1 MMHLSARSALL
12 AGTILGATG
21 YAAAYDPASA
31 QGASSVNL
39 DEISVTAPRD
49 SASPPGNAAQGA
61 PTPVATPEADS
72 PAAVEER
79 RFGEARDRIF
89 TKAGATVTTLNRSA
103 IEAQP
108 QGDNQQFNQLVLQLP
123 GVTQDNASNGGFHI
137 RNEHGNVQYRIN
149 GIQIPDGISG
159 FNQFLD
165 PAFIG
170 SVSLITGALPA
181 QYGLRTAGILDIQ
194 ARTGAFEGGSVSL
207 YGGVRG
213 TITPTF
219 VYGGH
224 DGATDYFFSGRY
236 FRSNLGIENTTSSY
250 NPVHDHTAQGRQFS
264 YVATQIDPDTRLTYI
279 GGTFIGRYQIP
290 NTPGVAPAFTAFG
303 QSDFDSSRINQR
315 QNEFTNFNVVALQRS
330 AGDVDMQLSYF
341 QRYST
346 VHAKPDVLGNLL
358 FNGVASDVYRSS
370 LVNGIQSDNAWRV
383 APDHT
388 LRFGFFG
395 SVEQTLNNN
404 NNIVLPIDT
413 FGNPIDAP
421 FNQNDRVSKTGGLV
435 SLYAQDEWKVADR
448 LILNYGLRFDQ
459 MYQFV
464 NANQVSPRASAT
476 WTPFDGTVF
485 HAGYARQF
493 TPPQQVL
500 AAPVNPGLTVG
511 TTNQAEVLAASPV
524 QPERADVYDIGV
536 TQRILP
542 GLDVGVDGYYKLAH
556 NLLDDGQFGQAY
568 VLTEFNYA
576 RAYNRGVEIKA
587 TYTDGNFSAYGNVA
601 FGQQKGRLIDTGQYL
616 FGADELAYIATHYIY
631 TDHAQN
637 TTASG
642 GFSYL
647 VRGVSPLL
655 DGTRFSMDGIF
666 GSGLRSG
673 FANTSHVPA
682 YYQINLG
689 VTRDVQLIEG
699 WKPAQLRLD
708 VVNLTDKIYQ
718 IRDGTGLGVFAAQ
731 YGQRRGVFAGIAQAF

>member
-1 MMHLSARSALL
+1 MTHSTIRSALL
-12 AGTILGATG
+12 AGTILALGACDAG
-21 YAAAYDPASA
+21 DASA
-31 QGASSVNL
+31 AQAASSVSL
-39 DEISVTAPRD
+39 DEISVTAPGD
-49 SASPPGNAAQGA
+49 SASVSGHSAPGIPASADAAGG
-61 PTPVATPEADS
+61 DS

-89 TKAGATVTTLNRSA
+89 TKAGATVTTLNRGM
-103 IEAQP
+103 IESQP
-108 QGDNQQFNQLVLQLP
+108 QGDNQAFNQLVLQLP

-149 GIQIPDGISG
+149 GVQIPDGISG

-170 SVSLITGALPA
+170 SISLLTGALPA
-181 QYGLRTAGILDIQ
+181 QYGLRTAGVLDVQ
-194 ARTGAFEGGSVSL
+194 SRTGAFEGGSVSL

-213 TITPTF
+213 TLTPTF

-224 DGATDYFFSGRY
+224 DGATDYFFSGRD
-236 FRSNLGIENTTSSY
+236 FRSNLGIENTTASY
-250 NPVHDHTAQGRQFS
+250 NPVHDHTAQGREFS
-264 YVATQIDPDTRLTYI
+264 YVSTPIDPDTRLTYI
-279 GGTFIGRYQIP
+279 GGTFVGRYQIP
-290 NTPGVAPAFTAFG
+290 NTPGVAPSFTAFG
-303 QSDFDSSRINQR
+303 QSDFDSSRIDQR

-330 AGDVDMQLSYF
+330 AGDVDSQISYF

-383 APDHT
+383 TPDHT
-388 LRFGFFG
+388 LRFGFYG
-395 SVEQTLNNN
+395 SVEQTLNTNN
-404 NNIVLPIDT
+404 TIVLPLDG

-421 FNQNDRVSKTGGLV
+421 FNQNDRTSKTGGLV
-435 SLYAQDEWKVADR
+435 SVYAQDEWKVTDR

-459 MYQFV
+459 MDQFV
-464 NANQVSPRASAT
+464 SANQVSPRASAT

-500 AAPVNPGLTVG
+500 ATPVNPGLTVG
-511 TTNQAEVLAASPV
+511 TTNQAEVLAGSPV

-542 GLDVGVDGYYKLAH
+542 GLDVGVDGYYKRAH

-587 TYTDGNFSAYGNVA
+587 SYTEGNFSAYGNVA

-616 FGADELAYIATHYIY
+616 FGADELTYIATHYIY

-647 VRGVSPLL
+647 FQGVSPLL
-655 DGTRFSMDGIF
+655 DGTRFSLDGLF

-673 FANTSHVPA
+673 FANTSHVPSS
-682 YYQINLG
+682 YQINLG
-689 VTRDVQLIEG
+689 VTHDVPLVAG

-708 VVNLTDKIYQ
+708 VVNLTDTIYQ

>member
-1 MMHLSARSALL
+1 MMYPSFRVALL
-12 AGTILGATG
+12 TG
-21 YAAAYDPASA
+21 PIVAAALYDLTVDRALA
-31 QGASSVNL
+31 QAAANVNL
-39 DEISVTAPRD
+39 GEISVTAPRD
-49 SASPPGNAAQGA
+49 NASVPGTAAQGA
-61 PTPVATPEADS
+61 PTPVAASEADN

-89 TKAGATVTTLNRSA
+89 TKAGASVTTLNRSA
-103 IEAQP
+103 IEALP
-108 QGDNQQFNQLVLQLP
+108 QGDNQPFNQLLLQFP
-123 GVTQDNASNGGFHI
+123 GVTQDNAANGGFHI
-137 RNEHGNVQYRIN
+137 RNEHGNIQYRIN
-149 GIQIPDGISG
+149 GVQIPDGISG

-170 SVSLITGALPA
+170 SASLIVGALPA
-181 QYGLRTAGILDIQ
+181 QYGLRTAGVLDIET
-194 ARTGAFEGGSVSL
+194 RTGAFAGGSVSL

-224 DGATDYFFSGRY
+224 DGATDYFFTGRY

-250 NPVHDHTAQGRQFS
+250 NPVHDHTAQGREFS
-264 YVATQIDPDTRLTYI
+264 YVSTQIDPDTRLTYI

-290 NTPGVAPAFTAFG
+290 NTPGVAPSFTAFG
-303 QSDFDSSRINQR
+303 QSDFNSARIDQR
-315 QNEFTNFNVVALQRS
+315 QNEFTNFNVVAVQRS
-330 AGDVDMQLSYF
+330 VGDVDSQLSYF

-370 LVNGIQSDNAWRV
+370 LVNGVQSDTAWRID
-383 APDHT
+383 PDHT
-388 LRFGFFG
+388 LRFGFAA
-395 SVEQTLNNN
+395 SAEQTLNNN
-404 NNIVLPIDT
+404 NNIVLPIDG

-435 SLYAQDEWKVADR
+435 SLYAQDAWKITDR
-448 LILNYGLRFDQ
+448 VIVNAGLRFDQ
-459 MYQFV
+459 MYQFIS
-464 NANQVSPRASAT
+464 ANQVSPRASVT

-485 HAGYARQF
+485 HAGYARYF
-493 TPPQQVL
+493 TPPQQVFS
-500 AAPVNPGLTVG
+500 APVNPGLTVG
-511 TTNQAEVLAASPV
+511 TTNQAEVLSASPV
-524 QPERADVYDIGV
+524 QPERADYYDIGV
-536 TQRILP
+536 TQRVAP
-542 GLDVGVDGYYKLAH
+542 GLDIGVDAYYKRAR

-576 RAYNRGVEIKA
+576 RAYNQGVEIKA
-587 TYTDGNFSAYGNVA
+587 AYTDGNFSAYGNLA
-601 FGQQKGRLIDTGQYL
+601 LAQQKARLINTGQYL
-616 FGADELAYIATHYIY
+616 FGADELNYIATHYIY

-637 TTASG
+637 TSASA

-647 VRGVSPLL
+647 WQ
-655 DGTRFSMDGIF
+655 GTRFSVDGIF

-689 VTRDVQLIEG
+689 VTREVQLVEG

-731 YGQRRGVFAGIAQAF
+731 YGPRRGVFAGIAQAF

>member
-1 MMHLSARSALL
+1 MASFSFRSALL
-12 AGTILGATG
+12 ASPVVAFVACDGASDR
-21 YAAAYDPASA
+21 ALA
-31 QGASSVNL
+31 QGSTSVDL
-39 DEISVTAPRD
+39 GEISVTAPRSGTTVTGD
-49 SASPPGNAAQGA
+49 VAQTAVPSAG
-61 PTPVATPEADS
+61 
-72 PAAVEER
+72 PAADGPSAVAER
-79 RFGEARDRIF
+79 RFEEARDRIF
-89 TKAGATVTTLNRSA
+89 TKAGASVTTLNRSA
-103 IEAQP
+103 IASKP
-108 QGDNQQFNQLVLQLP
+108 QGDDQPFNQLLLQLP

-149 GIQIPDGISG
+149 GVQIPDGISG

-170 SVSLITGALPA
+170 SVSLLTGALPA

-194 ARTGAFEGGSVSL
+194 ARTGAFEGGGISL

-213 TITPTF
+213 TITPSF

-224 DGATDYFFSGRY
+224 DGTTDYFFSGRY
-236 FRSNLGIENTTSSY
+236 LRSHLGIENTTASY
-250 NPVHDHTAQGRQFS
+250 NPVHDHTVQGREFS
-264 YVATQIDPDTRLTYI
+264 YISTQIDPDTRMTYI
-279 GGTFIGRYQIP
+279 GGTSVGRYQIP
-290 NTPGVAPAFTAFG
+290 NTPGVTPSFTAFG
-303 QSDFDSSRINQR
+303 RSDFDSSRVNQR
-315 QNEFTNFNVVALQRS
+315 QNEFTNFNVVAVQRS
-330 AGDVDMQLSYF
+330 AGDVDTQLSYF

-346 VHAKPDVLGNLL
+346 LHAKPDVLGDLL

-370 LVNGIQSDNAWRV
+370 LVNGIQSDSAWHV
-383 APDHT
+383 LPDHT
-388 LRFGFFG
+388 LRFGFLG
-395 SVEQTLNNN
+395 SAEQTLSNNN
-404 NNIVLPIDT
+404 TVVLPIDMV
-413 FGNPIDAP
+413 GNPIDAP
-421 FNQNDRVSKTGGLV
+421 FNQNDRVNKTGGLV
-435 SLYAQDEWKVADR
+435 SVYAQDEWRIADR
-448 LILNYGLRFDQ
+448 IVLNYGLRFDQ

-476 WTPFDGTVF
+476 WTPFDGTVL

-511 TTNQAEVLAASPV
+511 TTNQAEVLTGSPV

-576 RAYNRGVEIKA
+576 RAYNRGIEIKA
-587 TYTDGNFSAYGNVA
+587 VYTDGNFSAYGNVA
-601 FGQQKGRLIDTGQYL
+601 FAQQKGRLIDTGQYL
-616 FGADELAYIATHYIY
+616 FGADELAYIATHPIY

-647 VRGVSPLL
+647 WQ
-655 DGTRFSMDGIF
+655 GTRFSVDGIF

-689 VTRDVQLIEG
+689 VSREMQLVEG

-708 VVNLTDKIYQ
+708 VINLTDNIYQ
-718 IRDGTGLGVFAAQ
+718 IRDGTGIGVFAAQ